1 MYKYIFL
8 DIDGTLLDFERCAE
22 NALNETLD
30 TFGVKRERNVYP
42 LYSKINSSYWKKL
55 EKKEVTLPEL
65 RIKRFEDFFCII
77 GATVDIPAFN
87 TMYNDNLSLQ
97 HIPVDGCFEVL
108 DYLKDKYTLCV
119 VTNGISST
127 QHSRLSVSGLDKYFD
142 YLFISQEIGVNKPDI
157 GFFEYCFNTAG
168 ITDKSEV
175 LLIGDSLSS
184 DMQGA
189 KNAGI
194 AKCWF
199 NPEGIESD
207 RNISFEYEIKSLF
220 EIKNIL

>member
-8 DIDGTLLDFERCAE
+8 DIDGTLLDFEKCAE
-22 NALNETLD
+22 NALNKTLD
-30 TFGVKRERNVYP
+30 VFGVKHKGNVYP

-65 RIKRFEDFFCII
+65 RINRFVDFFEILE
-77 GATVDIPAFN
+77 TEVDIPAFN

-97 HIPVDGCFEVL
+97 HVMMDGCIEIL
-108 DYLKDKYTLCV
+108 EYLKEKYILCV

-127 QHSRLSVSGLDKYFD
+127 QHSRLSVSGLEKYFD

-157 GFFEYCFNTAG
+157 GFFEHCFKTAN
-168 ITDKSEV
+168 IKDKSEV

-194 AKCWF
+194 DKCWF
-199 NPEGIESD
+199 NPEGVICD
-207 RNISFEYEIKSLF
+207 KDIIFEYEIKSLY
-220 EIKNIL
+220 EIKDIL